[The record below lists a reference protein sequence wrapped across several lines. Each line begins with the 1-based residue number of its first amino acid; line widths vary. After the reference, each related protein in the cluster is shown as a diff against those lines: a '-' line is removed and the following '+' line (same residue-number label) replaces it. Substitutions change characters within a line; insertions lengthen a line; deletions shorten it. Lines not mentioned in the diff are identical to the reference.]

1 MVMEVTSKDMKAFL
15 KTVEDKRKDDVLK
28 LIEIGKKITKKEP
41 ELWGTMVGF
50 GKVHYKYKTGHE
62 GDMFLFG
69 FANRKQALT
78 LYMSYDINQFEE
90 LKDLGKHKTG
100 KGCLYINKLSD
111 VNLEVL
117 EKLIIKATNQL
128 KDSNIIKVIE

>member
-1 MVMEVTSKDMKAFL
+1 MEVTSKDIKAFL
-15 KTVEDKRKDDVLK
+15 ETVEDKRKDDVLK

-41 ELWGTMVGF
+41 KMWGTMVGF
-50 GKVHYKYKTGHE
+50 GKVHYQYKTGHE

-128 KDSNIIKVIE
+128 KDSDFITVIA

>member
-1 MVMEVTSKDMKAFL
+1 MEITSKDVEAFV
-15 KTVEDKRKDDVLK
+15 KTIDDHRRVDIMR
-28 LIEIGKKITKKEP
+28 LIDIGKKITKKEP
-41 ELWGTMVGF
+41 RMWGTMIGF

-78 LYMSYDINQFEE
+78 LYMSYDINQFDE
-90 LKDLGKHKTG
+90 LKELGKYKTG
-100 KGCLYINKLSD
+100 KGCLYIKKLSD
-111 VNLEVL
+111 INMDVL

-128 KDSNIIKVIE
+128 LNSDIITLIE

>member
-1 MVMEVTSKDMKAFL
+1 MEVTSKDMKAFL
-15 KTVEDKRKDDVLK
+15 ETVEDKRKDDVLK
-28 LIEIGKKITKKEP
+28 LIEIGKRLTNKEP
-41 ELWGTMVGF
+41 VMWGTMVGF
-50 GKVHYKYKTGHE
+50 GKLHYKYASGHE

-90 LKDLGKHKTG
+90 LKDLGTYKTG
-100 KGCLYINKLSD
+100 KGCLYIKKLSD
-111 VNLEVL
+111 VNLDVL

-128 KDSNIIKVIE
+128 KQSEFITVIK

>member
-1 MVMEVTSKDMKAFL
+1 MEITSNSIKAYL
-15 KTVEDKRKDDVLK
+15 DTVEDKRIDDVLK

-41 ELWGTMVGF
+41 KMWGSMVGF
-50 GKVHYKYKTGHE
+50 GKVHYTYKTGRE

-90 LKDLGKHKTG
+90 LKVLGRHKTG
-100 KGCLYINKLSD
+100 QGCLYIKKLSD
-111 VNLEVL
+111 VDLEVL
-117 EKLIIKATNQL
+117 EKLIIKATQQL
-128 KDSNIIKVIE
+128 LNSDIITFIE

>member
-62 GDMFLFG
+62 GYMFLFG

>member
-1 MVMEVTSKDMKAFL
+1 MEVTSKDIKAFL
-15 KTVEDKRKDDVLK
+15 ETVQDQRKDDVLK
-28 LIEIGKKITKKEP
+28 LIELGKKITKKEP
-41 ELWGTMVGF
+41 KMWGTMVGF
-50 GKVHYKYKTGHE
+50 GKVHYRYKTGHE

-111 VNLEVL
+111 VNLDVL
-117 EKLIIKATNQL
+117 EKLIVKATEQL
-128 KDSNIIKVIE
+128 KNSDIITVIE